1 MQYTFVY
8 EQGPEVKQGKK
19 KRTKSQGQSCAFLL
33 KIDS

>member
-19 KRTKSQGQSCAFLL
+19 KGQKVRGRAVLFF
-33 KIDS
+33 